1 MDLID
6 VYKYLMG
13 GGRQIYKAR
22 QFLVVCSNRSKSN
35 GLKLEHRKF
44 GTNIWKNFVMLRVT
58 EHWNGLPR
66 EVVES
71 PTMEIFKTH
80 LDTHLCNLLQGAC
93 FSSRVGLGDL
103 LRSLSTPA
111 IL

>member
-1 MDLID
+1 MNE
-6 VYKYLMG
+6 
-13 GGRQIYKAR
+13 AR
-22 QFLVVCSNRSKSN
+22 FFLVASSNRTRNN
-35 GLKLEHRKF
+35 GLKLEHTKF
-44 GTNIWKNFVMLRVT
+44 HTNMQKNLFMVKMT
-58 EHWNGLPR
+58 EYWNRLPR

-111 IL
+111 IM